1 MYSFEGALPPGG
13 QSKRCFW
20 YLLLL
25 AKKDGLQGRSFS
37 GKVIETKNS
46 IERKEQRFLEV
57 QRVLQLRIH
66 RWPLRKKNSA
76 FAVMFIQEEI
86 HPRKEQEEE
95 EDSVIM
101 YRFSIHCATR

>member
-1 MYSFEGALPPGG
+1 
-13 QSKRCFW
+13 
-20 YLLLL
+20 
-25 AKKDGLQGRSFS
+25 
-37 GKVIETKNS
+37 VIETKNS